1 MMISVIMPVYN
12 SQPFLHKAINSILN
26 QTMGNFQ
33 LIIINDGSTDN
44 SEEIILAYNDS
55 RIQYYKQENQG
66 VAAARNKGLELA
78 EGDFVIFQ
86 DSDDISLPMRFER
99 LMSGVGNENIG
110 IVHSDAMLIN
120 QDDMSIGYWH
130 AHNIDRSSLL
140 RFFIKIGSPII
151 GPTIMVRRQALTD
164 FSYDT
169 SLSIGEDNNMIYQIL
184 KNWEDKHISEPL
196 YLYRRHTSNTT
207 KTQISSLHL
216 IKLINSHSLIEL
228 VPELD
233 WENADHA
240 ENEIAACAIISTFL
254 FKRGAVVE
262 AKELLNNAL
271 LASKGK
277 NVQIFVSA
285 LAKLVLGQYQDAL
298 DLLERYKEKDHIIVN
313 YIGECLAYM
322 GQIDLAKEHFIES
335 LHLKPDY
342 TEPIDNLKSVGGI
355 RNMNL
360 LDRSWEKFRRK

>member
-120 QDDMSIGYWH
+120 QDDI
-130 AHNIDRSSLL
+130 
-140 RFFIKIGSPII
+140 
-151 GPTIMVRRQALTD
+151 
-164 FSYDT
+164 
-169 SLSIGEDNNMIYQIL
+169 
-184 KNWEDKHISEPL
+184 
-196 YLYRRHTSNTT
+196 
-207 KTQISSLHL
+207 
-216 IKLINSHSLIEL
+216 
-228 VPELD
+228 
-233 WENADHA
+233 
-240 ENEIAACAIISTFL
+240 
-254 FKRGAVVE
+254 
-262 AKELLNNAL
+262 
-271 LASKGK
+271 
-277 NVQIFVSA
+277 
-285 LAKLVLGQYQDAL
+285 
-298 DLLERYKEKDHIIVN
+298 
-313 YIGECLAYM
+313 
-322 GQIDLAKEHFIES
+322 
-335 LHLKPDY
+335 
-342 TEPIDNLKSVGGI
+342 
-355 RNMNL
+355 
-360 LDRSWEKFRRK
+360 